1 MFCEGDFYVRR
12 PGGRRG
18 DSFEPKL
25 FRPLKTKAGIFATMG
40 FLRVG
45 CALGVI
51 AILATRPRS
60 FVSLASSIVA
70 SVVYLALF
78 LVAAF
83 IAVHF
88 LSIVRDDKKRAKL
101 RRLLRGTPS
110 DNDDRHLS
118 SFPGGGRGL
127 VDTENLNEGEGGDL
141 ARAVLSSSSAAR
153 LLNRRWHVP
162 ASVANELGEFAELV
176 VRSFIEQWYG
186 EVRCPIAAMHSSGSG
201 KSCYL
206 TSSLTRARQLSR
218 PTRQLI
224 APGTDAFPN
233 EVRRLLLTV
242 MGRSPAE
249 TRPTAPIVRRGRNS
263 QKYCSYAPIAAVR
276 PHLCE
281 TGRVASTSPK
291 TFSLPALVALAVQ
304 ASVSCSD
311 MRRAVFCSI
320 LYLDAFDSYR

>member
-1 MFCEGDFYVRR
+1 MSLLRI
-12 PGGRRG
+12 GG
-18 DSFEPKL
+18 
-25 FRPLKTKAGIFATMG
+25 
-40 FLRVG
+40 
-45 CALGVI
+45 ALGII
-51 AILATRPRS
+51 AILATGPRS
-60 FVSLASSIVA
+60 FVSFASSIVA

-110 DNDDRHLS
+110 DNDDRDLS
-118 SFPGGGRGL
+118 SFPGGGHGL
-127 VDTENLNEGEGGDL
+127 VDTDSLNEGEGGDL

-153 LLNRRWHVP
+153 HLNRRWHVP
-162 ASVANELGEFAELV
+162 ASVANELGDFSELV

-186 EVRCPIAAMHSSGSG
+186 EVRGPIAAMHSSCLG

-206 TSSLTRARQLSR
+206 TSYLTRAWQLSR
-218 PTRQLI
+218 STRQLI

-242 MGRSPAE
+242 MGESPAQ
-249 TRPTAPIVRRGRNS
+249 TRPTTPIARVARNL
-263 QKYCSYAPIAAVR
+263 QRYCSYAPIAAAP
-276 PHLCE
+276 PHLRE

-304 ASVSCSD
+304 ASVSCS
-311 MRRAVFCSI
+311 
-320 LYLDAFDSYR
+320 